1 MSAIAG
7 RLGEIWISCEGG
19 FPVTSSPPSGS
30 STGVTSEFAPNQADN
45 AGVLNDGSGAGT
57 ATGALVDATMN
68 GNVDELETTVHNTS
82 GASPTHGTARTYIP
96 NFHDET
102 LDVSF
107 RYNEEDEE
115 SMGVLVSALNSYLFH
130 FWYVPDGEALLMG
143 TASTSTSVTT
153 RAVGETVGANAFYG
167 KAFSTSF
174 SPGSPLD
181 DVTTFDVTLRLSG
194 TNIVTLTA

>member
-7 RLGEIWISCEGG
+7 RLGELWVACEGG
-19 FPVTSSPPSGS
+19 FPVTSLSGS
-30 STGVTSEFAPNQADN
+30 ATNDTEPFALDQ
-45 AGVLNDGSGAGT
+45 LENDGLTANPGT

-107 RYNEEDEE
+107 RYDEEDEE
-115 SMGVLVSALNSYLFH
+115 SMGVLVCALNSFLFH
-130 FWYVPDGEALLMG
+130 FWYVPDGEAFVMDADPSNISVALRG
-143 TASTSTSVTT
+143 TPSPQ
-153 RAVGETVGANAFYG
+153 GTVGANAFYG